1 MNAQLQEVVDE
12 LGRAQQRLH
21 ALAASTPDDR
31 WSARPGE
38 GRWSAGECVAHLN
51 LTSAAMIPLLRTA
64 LEEARALGE
73 PAPGRYRRDLKG
85 WLLWLGS
92 GAKVRIPVKTSAP
105 FVPGGSAPKEETL
118 AEFDRL
124 QEQQVNLVRESDGL
138 PLGKVK
144 VVSPFDARVSYN
156 AYAGF
161 TILSV
166 HQLRHL
172 DQAERAAAGRTG

>member
-1 MNAQLQEVVDE
+1 MNAQLQDVVDE
-12 LGRAQQRLH
+12 FDRAQKRLH
-21 ALAASTPDDR
+21 ALAASTSEDR
-31 WSARPGE
+31 WSARPAE

-51 LTSAAMIPLLRTA
+51 LTSAAMLPLLRAA
-64 LEEARALGE
+64 LDEARALGE
-73 PAPGRYRRDLKG
+73 PAPGRYRRDVKG

-92 GAKVRIPVKTSAP
+92 GARVRIPVKTSAP
-105 FVPGGSAPKEETL
+105 FVPGGAAPRDETL

-124 QEQQVNLVRESDGL
+124 QEQQVNLVREADGL

-156 AYAGF
+156 AYAAL

-166 HQLRHL
+166 HQLRHVA
-172 DQAERAAAGRTG
+172 QAERAAAGHSG